1 MAVSEPVSEQLRVL
15 NTGVSGGVN
24 KNGKKGINID
34 SLVNVANFVKTTKL
48 ERKNHC

>member
-15 NTGVSGGVN
+15 NTGGFKGSK
-24 KNGKKGINID
+24 KNGKNGINID